1 LEVSNLSNVFKVYSD
16 KSQPAG
22 QIEIITEF
30 LTVRMACSLR
40 RGHRQTHETS
50 LATSSALPSMDNRGP
65 PRQDYASCLA
75 AHWGDQY
82 TASIMVIRKNGNG
95 SVSCCAKPWLLN
107 KTGVFRR

>member
-1 LEVSNLSNVFKVYSD
+1 
-16 KSQPAG
+16 
-22 QIEIITEF
+22 
-30 LTVRMACSLR
+30 
-40 RGHRQTHETS
+40 
-50 LATSSALPSMDNRGP
+50 MDNRGP